1 MCLINGI
8 VARASRCAGNTNRC
22 ADPCHVY
29 DFCPPAPMYLTSV
42 SILPDKDPLCRLYEA
57 ARCGVIHLIRIY
69 AESDCATRGEAAK
82 ARGLRC

>member
-1 MCLINGI
+1 MNVSIQKYLVSKGQLLFLII
-8 VARASRCAGNTNRC
+8 LSISIFVLWRT
-22 ADPCHVY
+22 
-29 DFCPPAPMYLTSV
+29 YLTSV

-57 ARCGVIHLIRIY
+57 AWCGVIHLIRIY

>member
-1 MCLINGI
+1 MNMSIQKYYSFILKRIAI
-8 VARASRCAGNTNRC
+8 LFVLVLSISIFVFWRT
-22 ADPCHVY
+22 
-29 DFCPPAPMYLTSV
+29 YLTSV